1 MISWW
6 MLLVL
11 FILYYSIF
19 GLAILFTKSFDK
31 EDIAMLLSMEKRLGL
46 NLTTI
51 KNILKK
57 FI

>member
-1 MISWW
+1 M
-6 MLLVL
+6 L